1 MKSECKYSFL
11 EAKAKLEALCAY
23 QERCSFELNQKM
35 ILWGIDWEQRD
46 QLLADLIASNF
57 LNEER
62 FASAYVSGKF
72 RIKRWGRIKIT
83 SQLKQKFISTYSINK
98 AIKEIDLDEYWS
110 TICYLANRKML
121 EFNVKLS
128 DWDKK
133 VKLTRY
139 LQSKGYEADIISDCF
154 DFISK
159 NTHLNK

>member
-46 QLLADLIASNF
+46 QLLADLISSNF

-72 RIKRWGRIKIT
+72 RIKRWGRIKIKNH
-83 SQLKQKFISTYSINK
+83 LNQKFISKYSIDK
-98 AIKEIDLDEYWS
+98 AIKEIDLEEYWS
-110 TICYLANRKML
+110 SLNYLAEKKLRDLSVEKNEWNQK
-121 EFNVKLS
+121 VKLS
-128 DWDKK
+128 KF
-133 VKLTRY
+133 
-139 LQSKGYEADIISDCF
+139 LQSKGYESDLISDC
-154 DFISK
+154 IIELYK
-159 NTHLNK
+159 NRESTK

>member
-23 QERCSFELNQKM
+23 QDRCSFELNQKM

-46 QLLADLIASNF
+46 QLLADLISSNF

-83 SQLKQKFISTYSINK
+83 AQLKQKFISTYSINK

-110 TICYLANRKML
+110 SLNYLAEKKLRDLSAEKNEWNQK
-121 EFNVKLS
+121 VKLS
-128 DWDKK
+128 KF
-133 VKLTRY
+133 
-139 LQSKGYEADIISDCF
+139 LQSKGYESDLISDC
-154 DFISK
+154 IVELYK
-159 NTHLNK
+159 NRESAK